1 MSDERT
7 RRVAPVEKRTPNE
20 HCARECDS
28 FLPIVSSCRRDEV
41 YSEWMGLVARHYY
54 DFLTRRCQFID
65 VRLDGCGFW
74 CPLAS
79 GSKTLGSTAAFAC
92 ELAATLR

>member
-41 YSEWMGLVARHYY
+41 YPEWMVLARHVMS
-54 DFLTRRCQFID
+54 FLTA
-65 VRLDGCGFW
+65 V
-74 CPLAS
+74 CPEWMVLAV
-79 GSKTLGSTAAFAC
+79 FA
-92 ELAATLR
+92 RHVIKFF

>member
-28 FLPIVSSCRRDEV
+28 FLPIASSSRRDEV
-41 YSEWMGLVARHYY
+41 YPEWMVLVARHYY
-54 DFLTRRCQFID
+54 DF
-65 VRLDGCGFW
+65 
-74 CPLAS
+74 
-79 GSKTLGSTAAFAC
+79 
-92 ELAATLR
+92 

>member
-41 YSEWMGLVARHYY
+41 YPEWMVLARHVMS
-54 DFLTRRCQFID
+54 FLTARCQFID
-65 VRLDGCGFW
+65 R
-74 CPLAS
+74 
-79 GSKTLGSTAAFAC
+79 AARWMRFGG
-92 ELAATLR
+92 